1 MEQQG
6 CLGLAWLPKSSWGVP
21 RVRFLRCPPPLH
33 FLITLACAPKAPN
46 QNGDDVGCRYPLAW
60 ASAIAIRSRLGL
72 APLSCSFSPWPHPHD
87 HDDSFSLLLF
97 IAVVFG
103 PCPPAHL
110 CLAQMSPTHSVQ
122 APTSSLPLLRNSNSE
137 DITKDRIASALRNLT
152 DIYCPL
158 PRAASFSKPSLPSA
172 QADYLAVPASTTST
186 ASSGTATP
194 LAVDSGYASGEDDD
208 EDACGLADEDEL
220 ACLRADSYER
230 QFAVRWLTSF
240 IARAEELLPEIDDDA
255 RQHFID
261 EASYILASFSSVS
274 DAEQDED
281 AGAIVREFR
290 FQVNGQEADAIEVRL
305 TDGTPA
311 TGSDHT
317 DVGLQ
322 SWGASI
328 VVSDLMCSFPERFGL
343 SAEQLG
349 DTPRIIELGAGT
361 GLVGITMAKLLPRI
375 GVSNGTIIATDYHP
389 AVLSNLKENIT
400 ANFPRTGDDEDN
412 DNDDDD
418 ERPLQTCLLDWAAPC
433 LDPPLHEP
441 ADMLVATDVVYAPE
455 HAVWLRDCAGKLLA
469 HNGIFWLIA
478 SVRPNGRFE
487 GVTDT
492 VEAAFADEETCPT
505 TDDGQLGLRIVAK
518 DSFGKRKGVGRAD
531 EIGYKVFRIGWEE
544 VDKTKRK
551 SS

>member
-1 MEQQG
+1 
-6 CLGLAWLPKSSWGVP
+6 
-21 RVRFLRCPPPLH
+21 
-33 FLITLACAPKAPN
+33 
-46 QNGDDVGCRYPLAW
+46 
-60 ASAIAIRSRLGL
+60 
-72 APLSCSFSPWPHPHD
+72 
-87 HDDSFSLLLF
+87 
-97 IAVVFG
+97 
-103 PCPPAHL
+103 
-110 CLAQMSPTHSVQ
+110 MSPTRPVP
-122 APTSSLPLLRNSNSE
+122 APTSSLPLLRNSNPE
-137 DITKDRIASALRNLT
+137 NITKDTIASALRSLT

-158 PRAASFSKPSLPSA
+158 PRAAAFSKPSLPSR
-172 QADYLAVPASTTST
+172 QADYLTAPVSTISA

-208 EDACGLADEDEL
+208 HDSCGLADEEAEL
-220 ACLRADSYER
+220 TSLRADSYER

-240 IARAEELLPEIDDDA
+240 IARAEELLPEIDDDV
-255 RQHFID
+255 RQHLID

-274 DAEQDED
+274 DAEEDAD

-290 FQVNGQEADAIEVRL
+290 FQVHGSPHDADAIEVRL

-311 TGSDHT
+311 TGADHT

-328 VVSDLMCSFPERFGL
+328 VVSDVMCACPARFGL

-349 DTPRIIELGAGT
+349 PAPRIVELGAGT

-375 GVSNGTIIATDYHP
+375 GVSDGTIIATDYHP
-389 AVLSNLKENIT
+389 AVLANLKENIA
-400 ANFPRTGDDEDN
+400 ANFPPTDNNN

-418 ERPLQTCLLDWAAPC
+418 DQRRPSQPLQTCLLDWSAPC

-455 HAVWLRDCAGKLLA
+455 HAVWLRDCAGRLLA
-469 HNGIFWLIA
+469 RDGVFWLIA

-492 VEAAFADEETCPT
+492 VEAAFADGEACPT
-505 TDDGQLGLRIVAK
+505 RTDDGVLGLRIVGK
-518 DSFGKRKGVGRAD
+518 DSFEKREGVGRAD

-544 VDKTKRK
+544 VEKTKRK